1 MDSFFK
7 VWFTTVMVPW
17 RVRLENNYFPKKN
30 FLKFTEQNKM
40 QVGIIILIYH
50 TEPLRHN
57 STATLSMFPI
67 TWIYQGENPAGVD
80 RDSELNSDFLFLLAW

>member
-1 MDSFFK
+1 
-7 VWFTTVMVPW
+7 
-17 RVRLENNYFPKKN
+17 
-30 FLKFTEQNKM
+30 M

-80 RDSELNSDFLFLLAW
+80 RDSELNSDFLFLLA